1 MIWQVW
7 HIILMG
13 DYICTKCRNIGKP
26 KKKKRGSTKTEFFCW
41 MLFPFG
47 LPYTIWR
54 MFSKYNICRYC
65 DEQFLIS
72 VNSQSGKR
80 LVELMAENDKDETLP
95 TPSKATESPA
105 PSAEKPHRKPQDPN
119 IW

>member
-1 MIWQVW
+1 MA
-7 HIILMG
+7 

-47 LPYTIWR
+47 LPYTFWR

-65 DEQFLIS
+65 GEKFLIS
-72 VNSQSGKR
+72 TNSQSGKR
-80 LVELMAENDKDETLP
+80 LATLMGAEIGEENHTRSNHNPEIR
-95 TPSKATESPA
+95 EPA
-105 PSAEKPHRKPQDPN
+105 PMEVTQKEKPAPLPRRYQDPDE
-119 IW
+119 W